1 MITDQEALDAIC
13 RENLEAF
20 TCKVFSILEPGTEFE
35 YSWHIGCIAE
45 HLEASF
51 RGELKDLI
59 INIAPRT
66 LKSVQVAQIFPA
78 WVMGK
83 EPHHQFIGASYAHTL
98 AERNV
103 MRTRQIMNSEFYH
116 RLFPST
122 LISDDQNQKDYFTTT
137 QAAQYKGTGI
147 GGTITGFGCFS
158 GDTEVITDN
167 GVMKISDIKIGINA
181 NQCLSFNHKCDILEW
196 KDIEATRTILS
207 DDIYEVRTRST
218 TIRCTGNHPFYIQG
232 VGYIEARNLK
242 EGQILVK
249 VNASQNDR
257 FGVQLLSET
266 VPTDR
271 LRVCQEGK
279 KGENAVLVQQGLLP
293 DGAQQVVDCNQD
305 LQTMWERVQ
314 AGRPSRL
321 QDKALQ
327 RKVWLGFGKEAT
339 GQGLSKLW
347 KNVFGK
353 IKSNSI
359 LFQILC
365 RPYSFSTDEGC
376 KQSEVQKRC
385 LTQCRLQK
393 SKEGC
398 IRERQVDMCGVWC
411 CKTDT
416 TNQSS
421 HKYDQNESSCSS
433 HRRKYT
439 QQYAAESSNSLYQ
452 LPHYSPQEDAIVMVE
467 RVCNKRIPVYDL
479 QIADNHNFFA
489 NGILV
494 HNCRTLLVD
503 DPVNPKEA
511 MSDTIRMNA
520 ISEIRSTLFSRFN
533 KYSERRFVMIMQRLH
548 DDDPTGNLIKD
559 GGYHLLKLPAVAPK
573 SYVISL
579 GKREWKVEAGEY
591 LTPRLDKEALDK
603 LRTDLGDYH
612 FAGQYMQEPV
622 PVGGGMFKPEWIQF
636 YGQGAI
642 KPTQMNTY
650 ILVDPSGGESLNK
663 KKGKLSDWTA
673 MMVVGLAPDNNYY
686 LLDMIRDRLNPTE
699 RIDTLFMLHR
709 KWNDLCGK
717 PPKVGYEKYGMMT
730 DTHYIDDKKKRDAY
744 NFQLIELGGTMA
756 KEERIRRLIPDMQI
770 GRWYIPQSLI
780 YVDGEGRRFDLVQ
793 ELLKSEMPTFPRAR
807 FDDMLDALSRI
818 YDMELVFPKTKAGM
832 VERARKAAQ
841 DSVTYS
847 WSDY

>member
-1 MITDQEALDAIC
+1 MISDQEALDAIC

-20 TCKVFSILEPGTEFE
+20 TCKSFSILEPGVEFE

-66 LKSVQVAQIFPA
+66 LKSVQVAQIYPA
-78 WVMGK
+78 WVLGK

-103 MRTRQIMNSEFYH
+103 MRTRHIMNSEFYH

-122 LISDDQNQKDYFTTT
+122 TISDDQNQKDYFTTT
-137 QAAQYKGTGI
+137 KAGQYKGTGI
-147 GGTITGFGCFS
+147 GGTITGFGCFV
-158 GDTEVITDN
+158 GDTEIVTDK
-167 GVMKISDIKIGINA
+167 GIMSISDIKLGINA
-181 NQCLSFNHKCDILEW
+181 NLCLSFNHKYGILEW
-196 KDIEATRTILS
+196 KSIEATRTILS
-207 DDIYEVRTRST
+207 NDIYEVRTGTT
-218 TIRCTGNHPFYIQG
+218 TIRCTGNHPFYIMG
-232 VGYIEARNLK
+232 VGYVEAKDLK
-242 EGQILVK
+242 SGQVLVK
-249 VNASQNDR
+249 AHTSQNDR
-257 FGVQLLSET
+257 LGVQLLSET

-271 LRVCQEGK
+271 VRVRKESSQGAD
-279 KGENAVLVQQGLLP
+279 NLLVQQELLP
-293 DGAQQVVDCNQD
+293 DGAQQVMGSDKN
-305 LQTMWERVQ
+305 LQRMRKGIQTRGKKKLYDPV
-314 AGRPSRL
+314 
-321 QDKALQ
+321 LQ
-327 RKVWLGFGKEAT
+327 RKMRLFFSKEAT
-339 GQGLSKLW
+339 GQGLPKLW
-347 KNVFGK
+347 KNIFGK
-353 IKSNSI
+353 IKQNSI

-365 RPYSFSTDEGC
+365 RPHPFSTYAWN
-376 KQSEVQKRC
+376 KQSEVQKRSIS
-385 LTQCRLQK
+385 QCGFQK
-393 SKEGC
+393 SEEGNTGA
-398 IRERQVDMCGVWC
+398 RWLDMCSLRSSETNT
-411 CKTDT
+411 TDE
-416 TNQSS
+416 SS
-421 HKYDQNESSCSS
+421 NKQNENESSSSS
-433 HRRKYT
+433 HRRKCT
-439 QQYAAESSNSLYQ
+439 QQYAAEPSNSLYE
-452 LPHYSPQEDAIVMVE
+452 LPHYSPQEDTIIMVE
-467 RVCNKRIPVYDL
+467 RVCSESVPVYDL
-479 QIADNHNFFA
+479 QIADNSNFFA

-511 MSDTIRMNA
+511 LSDTIRLSA
-520 ISEIRSTLFSRFN
+520 ITEIRSTLFSRFN

-548 DDDPTGNLIKD
+548 DDDPTGNLLKD

-579 GKREWKVEAGEY
+579 GKREWKVEEGEY
-591 LTPRLDKEALDK
+591 LTPRLDKDALDK

-636 YGQGAI
+636 YGQGGV
-642 KPTQMNTY
+642 KPTQMNVY
-650 ILVDPSGGESLNK
+650 ILVDPSGGEELNK
-663 KKGKLSDWTA
+663 KKKKLSDWTA
-673 MMVVGLAPDNNYY
+673 MMVVGLAPDNNFY

-744 NFQLIELGGTMA
+744 NFPLIELGGTMA
-756 KEERIRRLIPDMQI
+756 KVERISRLIPDMQT
-770 GRWYIPQSLI
+770 GRWYLPQSLI

-793 ELLKSEMPTFPRAR
+793 ELLNSEMPTFPRAR

-818 YDMELVFPKTKAGM
+818 YDMELIFPKTKAGM

-847 WSDY
+847 WSDF